1 MSWSFPPHSRPSRTR
16 PRTTRKPS
24 RHSWRSASRGSRD
37 SRRAELAAHAFNFD
51 PAARPGDAPAFRKE
65 IREFLAREL
74 TAVPAERRA
83 NCWAVF
89 DADFTRKLRARG
101 WIVL

>member
-1 MSWSFPPHSRPSRTR
+1 V
-16 PRTTRKPS
+16 
-24 RHSWRSASRGSRD
+24 
-37 SRRAELAAHAFNFD
+37 HAFKFD
-51 PAARPGDAPAFRKE
+51 PVALPADAPAFRKE

-89 DADFTRKLRARG
+89 DADFTRKLGARG
-101 WIVL
+101 WIGMV